1 MMKTPV
7 GPQGNDHPNAPCR
20 KAWLQEVL
28 IQFRTAFPSLASM
41 LLYKIPWMIS
51 LRFVGEIGAL
61 ELAAAALATTLC
73 NVTGMSVAVGLSS
86 ALTTLS
92 AQARGD
98 LLFRRSQK
106 DRHSAV
112 HFVEPSRNGV
122 VVTEESQLLHN
133 GESNGERKS
142 RKSSELEPLRPLVYL
157 YRGLVIQFLFAL
169 PIGIWWLRGI
179 ESFLVWLGQG
189 QQLSSMTSSYLR
201 ILVPGLWSFSVNW
214 TIAAWLQA
222 VELAHVPVYAA
233 AIGLALHVPFNYLF
247 INVLGWGY
255 LGCAAAT
262 VMFQFIQPLIT
273 ISYLFMTERGRNLVI
288 EAIAASAIGRKHLFM
303 WIDLK
308 EAVRVKGWLTYLGL
322 AVPGIVII
330 SEWWA
335 SEVSIFLAGRL
346 VPSPDL
352 ALGSMTLYQSI
363 KAFCFMFPVA
373 WGVAGSA
380 RVGSFLGGGDV
391 EGARRASHVSLV
403 CAGLVSGILG
413 CVLYWTPHQ
422 FFPSLFAPDEPEL
435 VHETGRTM
443 SLLAVYVFAD
453 GIQAAFNGTVKGCG
467 RQPVIMPVVVV
478 AYWFVGVPLAY
489 YIAFHKFHGVM
500 CTNSYFCGQVGL
512 VTGMTVGT

>member
-1 MMKTPV
+1 
-7 GPQGNDHPNAPCR
+7 
-20 KAWLQEVL
+20 
-28 IQFRTAFPSLASM
+28 M

-51 LRFVGEIGAL
+51 LRFVGKIGAM

-73 NVTGMSVAVGLSS
+73 NVTGMSISVGLSS

-98 LLFRRSQK
+98 LLLRRSQK

-112 HFVEPSRNGV
+112 HFAEPGTKRGV
-122 VVTEESQLLHN
+122 QTEASHLLHGNN
-133 GESNGERKS
+133 GSNGDRTS
-142 RKSSELEPLRPLVYL
+142 RKSNEAEPLLPLVYL
-157 YRGLVIQFLFAL
+157 YRGLVIQFLLAL
-169 PIGIWWLRGI
+169 PIGFWWLRGI

-189 QQLSSMTSSYLR
+189 QHLSAMTSAYLR
-201 ILVPGLWSFSVNW
+201 VLVPGLWSFSINW

-233 AIGLALHVPFNYLF
+233 AIGLALHIPFNYLF
-247 INVLGWGY
+247 INTLGWGY

-273 ISYLFMTERGRNLVI
+273 ISYLFATERGRNLVL
-288 EAIAASAIGRKHLFM
+288 EAIAASAIGRKRLFK
-303 WIDLK
+303 WIELT
-308 EAVRVKGWLTYLGL
+308 EAVNGKGWLTYLAL

-346 VPSPDL
+346 VPYPDL
-352 ALGSMTLYQSI
+352 ALGSLTLYQSI
-363 KAFCFMFPVA
+363 NAFCFMFPVS

-380 RVGSFLGGGDV
+380 RVGSMLGGGDV
-391 EGARRASHVSLV
+391 KGAKLASNVSVV
-403 CAGLVSGILG
+403 CAGLVSAVLG
-413 CVLYWTPHQ
+413 CVLYLTPHQ
-422 FFPSLFAPDEPEL
+422 FFPSLFAPDEPDL
-435 VHETGRTM
+435 VHETARTM

-453 GIQAAFNGTVKGCG
+453 GIQAAFNGTIKGCG

-478 AYWFVGVPLAY
+478 AYWIVGVPLAY
-489 YIAFHKFHGVM
+489 YIAFQKFDGVM
-500 CTNSYFCGQVGL
+500 CTSSYFCGQVGL

>member
-1 MMKTPV
+1 MDTMKTEA
-7 GPQGNDHPNAPCR
+7 GPGNDHAPFRCNG
-20 KAWLQEVL
+20 WLQEAL
-28 IQFRTAFPSLASM
+28 IQFRTAFPSLVSM

-51 LRFVGEIGAL
+51 LRFVGDIGAM

-73 NVTGMSVAVGLSS
+73 NVTGMSISVGLSS

-98 LLFRRSQK
+98 LLFRLSRK

-112 HFVEPSRNGV
+112 HFAESAASEGVETEASHLLHRNG
-122 VVTEESQLLHN
+122 
-133 GESNGERKS
+133 SNGDRKS
-142 RKSSELEPLRPLVYL
+142 RESSGPEPLLPIVYL
-157 YRGLVIQFLFAL
+157 YRGLIIQFWFAL
-169 PIGIWWLRGI
+169 PIGLWWLHGI

-189 QQLSSMTSSYLR
+189 QHLSSMTSSYLR
-201 ILVPGLWSFSVNW
+201 ILVPGLWSFSINW

-233 AIGLALHVPFNYLF
+233 TIGLVLHVPLNYLF
-247 INVLGWGY
+247 IDVLGWGY

-273 ISYLFMTERGRNLVI
+273 IGYLFASEKGRSVVL
-288 EAIAASAIGRKHLFM
+288 EAIAASAIGRKQLFM
-303 WIDLK
+303 WIELK
-308 EAVRVKGWLTYLGL
+308 EAVNVKGWLTYLGL

-346 VPSPDL
+346 IPYPDL

-363 KAFCFMFPVA
+363 NAFCFMFPVS

-380 RVGSFLGGGDV
+380 RVGNLLGGGDV
-391 EGARRASHVSLV
+391 EGAKLASNVTLV
-403 CAGLVSGILG
+403 CAGLVSGALG

-422 FFPSLFAPDEPEL
+422 FFPSLFAPDEPDL
-435 VHETGRTM
+435 VHETARTM

-453 GIQAAFNGTVKGCG
+453 GIQAAFNGIIKGCG
-467 RQPVIMPVVVV
+467 RQPVIMPVVVI
-478 AYWFVGVPLAY
+478 AYWIVGVPLAY
-489 YIAFHKFHGVM
+489 HIAFHRFHGVM